1 MKSVKLSDLSA
12 ADRRLVRAAVAVRRK
27 AYAPLSK
34 YTCGAALR
42 DDRNRIHAGCN
53 VETIDL
59 TLTTHAEMDAINA
72 MVKSG
77 AFRLKALAVAVRAE
91 TGYAFPCGLCRQKIR
106 EFAVGDH
113 ARILAVSLDARG
125 RVRRLIAATIGELFP
140 HPFTP
145 EHLA

>member
-1 MKSVKLSDLSA
+1 MKTVPLSVLSA
-12 ADRRLVRAAVAVRRK
+12 ADRRLVRAAVAVRRR
-27 AYAPLSK
+27 AYAPLSR
-34 YTCGAALR
+34 YACGAALR
-42 DDRNRIHAGCN
+42 DDRGRIHVGCN

-77 AFRLKALAVAVRAE
+77 AFTLKALAVAVRAE
-91 TGYAFPCGLCRQKIR
+91 TGYAFPCGLCRQKIS
-106 EFAVGDH
+106 EFAGGDR

-125 RVRRLIAATIGELFP
+125 RIHRVIAATIGELFP